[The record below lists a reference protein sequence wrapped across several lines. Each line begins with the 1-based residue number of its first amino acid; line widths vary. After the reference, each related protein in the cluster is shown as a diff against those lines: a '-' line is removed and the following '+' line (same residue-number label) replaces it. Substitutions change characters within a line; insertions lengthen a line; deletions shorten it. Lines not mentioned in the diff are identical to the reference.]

1 MSAQN
6 SDMEQFSGLVRAH
19 QAGLRAFV
27 CSLGVYPDAV
37 DDVAQEVFLVAWRS
51 RGRLQPESDY
61 TSWLR
66 GIARNVVSNERR
78 KASRRTRLFSAHLSE
93 ILESTMGE
101 EEVVELDR
109 LPDLLEIM
117 RHCLKLL
124 PERSQV
130 LLTQRYENEEK
141 AVALGGRM
149 GMGADAVRHTLLRI
163 RRNLLECVEGKAGAQ
178 PS

>member
-6 SDMEQFSGLVRAH
+6 SDIEQFSGLVRTH

-27 CSLGVYPDAV
+27 RSLGVYADAV

-51 RGRLQPESDY
+51 RDRFRPEADY
-61 TSWLR
+61 ASWLR

-78 KASRRTRLFSAHLSE
+78 KASRRTRLLSSHLSE
-93 ILESTMGE
+93 VLENTMGE

-117 RHCLKLL
+117 RQCLQLL
-124 PERSQV
+124 PERSQT
-130 LLTQRYENEEK
+130 LLTQRYETEEK
-141 AVALGGRM
+141 AAALGERM